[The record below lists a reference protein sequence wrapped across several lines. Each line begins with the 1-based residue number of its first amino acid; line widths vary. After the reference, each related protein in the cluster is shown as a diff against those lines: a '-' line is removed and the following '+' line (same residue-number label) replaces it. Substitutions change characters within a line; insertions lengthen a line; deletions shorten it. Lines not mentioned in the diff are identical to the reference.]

1 VEVDYLIYVAEVVS
15 DSKGEEEVDHTVDN
29 MSVVR
34 VDLDHCT
41 VGWDQVEGI
50 SSLCRLLGP
59 CLWFYP
65 SPFVPGDDTHVHG
78 NLDVAVGEAIVG
90 TLADW

>member
-1 VEVDYLIYVAEVVS
+1 LVYVAEVAS
-15 DSKGEEEVDHTVDN
+15 GSKGEEEVGRTVDN

-34 VDLDHCT
+34 VDLDHCA
-41 VGWDQVEGI
+41 VGENQVEDI

-65 SPFVPGDDTHVHG
+65 SPFVPGDGTRVHG
-78 NLDVAVGEAIVG
+78 NPDVAVGEVIVD
-90 TLADW
+90 TLADWK